1 MPDRP
6 HPGSDSSLCHERD
19 DRTGRS
25 SAAYPG
31 RAASA
36 MYAAPMA
43 GTLRVAVLGAGAVG
57 AYYGKRLADGGAAVT
72 LIARGPHLDALRAN
86 GLTIVEPEGTTTTP
100 LEATDDPAAVG
111 PVDVVLFCVK
121 SYDTDAAARALGPL
135 LRDGTAVIS
144 LQNGIDNEERI
155 AAAIGRE
162 HVVGGAAYI
171 LAAVREPGVVEAGGP
186 RQIVIGELEPGPPSE
201 RVARIVDIGKAAGLT
216 VVAAPDIRVALWEKY
231 VLLVAFSA
239 MSASVRLGIGAIRDA
254 PAARAMLG
262 SIMTE
267 AWTLG
272 RASGVRLADDLVE
285 RQMELLLSRNDDAAA
300 SLYHDL
306 VTGHRMETD
315 ALQGAAIRLGRSL
328 GIPTPSLDAAY
339 AILEPWTL
347 RNARRAE
354 ERDPVPA

>member
-1 MPDRP
+1 LLTDVRRTIADRETLGP
-6 HPGSDSSLCHERD
+6 TSRYTNG
-19 DRTGRS
+19 
-25 SAAYPG
+25 
-31 RAASA
+31 
-36 MYAAPMA
+36 MYAARMERA
-43 GTLRVAVLGAGAVG
+43 LRIAVFGAGAVG
-57 AYYGKRLADGGAAVT
+57 AYYGKRLADGGADVA
-72 LIARGPHLDALRAN
+72 LIARGRQLEALRGD
-86 GLTIVEPEGTTTTP
+86 GLTIVEPEGTTTTR
-100 LEATDDPAAVG
+100 LEATDDPAEIGAVE
-111 PVDVVLFCVK
+111 VVLFCVK
-121 SYDTDAAARALGPL
+121 SYDTDEAARRLGPL
-135 LRDGTAVIS
+135 LSDHTAVVS